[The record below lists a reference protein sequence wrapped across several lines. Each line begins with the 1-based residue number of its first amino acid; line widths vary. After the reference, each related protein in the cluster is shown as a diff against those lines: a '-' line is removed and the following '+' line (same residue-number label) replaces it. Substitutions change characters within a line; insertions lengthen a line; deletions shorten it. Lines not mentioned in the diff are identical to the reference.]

1 MYVYF
6 TSTITYLYRI
16 AVKEGFLGF
25 SSHLISLNVVFYEEE
40 TS

>member
-6 TSTITYLYRI
+6 TSTITQIYRI
-16 AVKEGFLGF
+16 AVKEGFEVI
-25 SSHLISLNVVFYEEE
+25 SRHLISLNVVFYEEE